1 MTNGC
6 RHIVYTKADDNYDN
20 IAEFVETIFHTSN
33 YELDIPSPTEK
44 NKNVIELIIGK
55 FGGKIITESAVLRPK
70 TYSYLME
77 LLKFEHDKNCSEPTQ
92 LKNKMNHLEKK
103 RIEIMQSWIK

>member
-1 MTNGC
+1 MGADILFTQKQMIIMTTLQNLLKLYFILQIMNQIYL
-6 RHIVYTKADDNYDN
+6 HLQK
-20 IAEFVETIFHTSN
+20 
-33 YELDIPSPTEK
+33 K

-55 FGGKIITESAVLRPK
+55 FGGKILTESAVLRPK